1 MNNKQAWH
9 AVSVLQGHIAGLRLK
24 VSNYNKQALEGNLSV
39 INSIA
44 NAQLEIIILEEIIAT
59 LSAQAQE
66 FVQEI
71 TAE

>member
-9 AVSVLQGHIAGLRLK
+9 AVSVLQSHIADLRIK
-24 VSNYNKQALEGNLSV
+24 VSNYNKEALEGNLSV

-44 NAQLEIIILEEIIAT
+44 NAQLEIVILEEIIGT

-66 FVQEI
+66 FVKEVI
-71 TAE
+71 AE

>member
-9 AVSVLQGHIAGLRLK
+9 AISALQSHTAGLRLR
-24 VSNYNKQALEGNLSV
+24 VSKYNKQALDGDLSV
-39 INSIA
+39 INQIA
-44 NAQLEIIILEEIIAT
+44 NAQLEIIILEEIIGT